1 VLGVPQKRCISADAL
16 VSCPSRP
23 SARMASDHNRTQA
36 LFDQLQR
43 ISRISSGA
51 KPETVHHLRTTIRR
65 IETLV
70 ASAGRAPEPKE
81 EKLLKQLGR
90 LRRRAGKVRD
100 LDVQIEALASLRLD
114 SITRD
119 RARVMSFLQKARIRR
134 EKKLIAG
141 VEEEL
146 DAGLR
151 KRLKRTSRHLQQALP
166 QPAQRQAAE
175 ERLRAAL
182 ERFAAVVKRYPM
194 LGEGN
199 LHQFRMDCKRVRYL
213 AEMAGEGPRV
223 AEVIAQLK
231 RIQDSIGAWHD
242 WLTLSATAESVLSP
256 SGRVPLL
263 SALHASTRSKYLEA
277 LRITADARR
286 ILLEMRE
293 AKPQLRKP
301 ASSAGPETQFL
312 VSRATTA

>member
-1 VLGVPQKRCISADAL
+1 
-16 VSCPSRP
+16 
-23 SARMASDHNRTQA
+23 MASDHNRTQA
-36 LFDQLQR
+36 LFDQLER

-65 IETLV
+65 VETLV
-70 ASAGRAPEPKE
+70 AAAGRAPEPKE

-100 LDVQIEALASLRLD
+100 LDVQIDALASLRPD

-134 EKKLIAG
+134 EKKLLTAF
-141 VEEEL
+141 EEEL

-151 KRLKRTSRHLQQALP
+151 KRLKRTSARLQQELP

-175 ERLRAAL
+175 ERFLRAAL
-182 ERFAAVVKRYPM
+182 ERFAAVVKRYPT
-194 LGEGN
+194 LAEAN

-231 RIQDSIGAWHD
+231 RIQDAIGAWHD
-242 WLTLSATAESVLSP
+242 WLTLSATAERVLSP
-256 SGRVPLL
+256 SGQVPLL
-263 SALHASTRSKYLEA
+263 AALHASTRSRYLEA
-277 LRITADARR
+277 LRVTADARR
-286 ILLEMRE
+286 LLLEMRE
-293 AKPQLRKP
+293 TQPERKP
-301 ASSAGPETQFL
+301 ASSAAPETETPAL
-312 VSRATTA
+312 RAASA

>member
-1 VLGVPQKRCISADAL
+1 
-16 VSCPSRP
+16 
-23 SARMASDHNRTQA
+23 MASDQNRTQA
-36 LFDQLQR
+36 FFDQLQR

-70 ASAGRAPEPKE
+70 AAAARPPEPKE

-100 LDVQIEALASLRLD
+100 LDVQIDALASLRLD

-134 EKKLIAG
+134 EKKLLAAF
-141 VEEEL
+141 EEEL

-151 KRLKRTSRHLQQALP
+151 KRLKRTSARLQQELA

-175 ERLRAAL
+175 ERFLRAAL
-182 ERFAAVVKRYPM
+182 ERFAAVVRRYPT

-231 RIQDSIGAWHD
+231 RIQDAIGAWHD
-242 WLTLSATAESVLSP
+242 WLTLSATAERVLSP
-256 SGRVPLL
+256 SGQVPLL
-263 SALHASTRSKYLEA
+263 SALHASTRSRYLEA

-293 AKPQLRKP
+293 VHPERKP
-301 ASSAGPETQFL
+301 ASSASPEAQATAP
-312 VSRATTA
+312 RAATA